1 MAGRRAGW
9 WCCLPLAV
17 AAALAPAGTALPQS
31 DPLRTLSAIP
41 PEVMFLRAAG
51 QWRQGERTG
60 PLRIVLV
67 RTDAPDGA
75 MRLYVQWLQVAD
87 ERTGRLATVATEE
100 IPEVFDW
107 RVRIEDYRIEPDVE
121 GARVSFDGTVL
132 TSGRSRRYMLV
143 IGPPGE
149 VSFSALR

>member
-1 MAGRRAGW
+1 MRRPRAAW
-9 WCCLPLAV
+9 RIVL
-17 AAALAPAGTALPQS
+17 AAALAAAAPAPPALSQS

-51 QWRQGERTG
+51 QWRQGDRSG
-60 PLRIVLV
+60 PLRIVIL
-67 RTDAPDGA
+67 RTASPDGA
-75 MRLYVQWLQVAD
+75 MRLYVQWLHLAD
-87 ERTGRLATVATEE
+87 ERSGRLATVATEE
-100 IPEVFDW
+100 IPEIHDW
-107 RVRIEDYRIEPDVE
+107 RVRIEDYRIEPDVD

-132 TSGRSRRYMLV
+132 TSGRHRRYLLV